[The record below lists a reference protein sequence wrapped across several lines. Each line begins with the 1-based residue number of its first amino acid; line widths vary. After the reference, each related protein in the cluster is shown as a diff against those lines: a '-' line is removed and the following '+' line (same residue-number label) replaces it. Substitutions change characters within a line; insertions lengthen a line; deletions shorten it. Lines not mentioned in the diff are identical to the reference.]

1 MKLWPNEVL
10 HRFSELGEH
19 GISTVLLQDA
29 RGFAAVSQ
37 IPDFPDAGVSPG
49 LRGAPPAVVLRSLR
63 TLGVVSC
70 PLNLISLL
78 GGGGSGAAHW
88 PNFRVTRCDRRFY
101 K

>member
-1 MKLWPNEVL
+1 MEYRPS
-10 HRFSELGEH
+10 FSR
-19 GISTVLLQDA
+19 T
-29 RGFAAVSQ
+29 FAAVSQ

-78 GGGGSGAAHW
+78 GGGGLELLTGLILE
-88 PNFRVTRCDRRFY
+88 
-101 K
+101 